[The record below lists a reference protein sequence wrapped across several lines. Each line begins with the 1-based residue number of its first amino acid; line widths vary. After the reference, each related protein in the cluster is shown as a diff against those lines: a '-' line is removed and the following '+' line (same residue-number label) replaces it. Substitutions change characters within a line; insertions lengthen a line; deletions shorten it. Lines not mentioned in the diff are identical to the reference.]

1 MSTRA
6 PAAPAVEELGDGGPG
21 LDVARA
27 AERVAAP
34 PRARS
39 RERAADPRRAVAR
52 LFLYLILLLGGLAM
66 IFPFVWMVASSLKHA
81 AEIYSLSLLPA
92 DPTLEN
98 YATVFRRTQFVRWF
112 ANSLVVAAVTTASVA
127 FFDSLTGYVLA
138 KYRFPGQQV
147 IFVLI
152 LSTLM
157 VPTEMLVIPWYLLS
171 INLHW
176 ANSYWG
182 IMFPGVISAFG
193 VFLMRQFFQGVPN
206 ELLDAARID
215 GVSEFGLFWR
225 VALPLVKPALAALCI
240 FTFLGNWNAF
250 LWPLIVTRTPEM
262 RTLPVGIAF
271 FSSEAGSAYELIMAS
286 AALATIPVLI
296 VFAIFQRQ
304 IIRGIA
310 LTGLKS

>member
-6 PAAPAVEELGDGGPG
+6 PAAPAVEELGDGGPD

-112 ANSLVVAAVTTASVA
+112 
-127 FFDSLTGYVLA
+127 
-138 KYRFPGQQV
+138 
-147 IFVLI
+147 
-152 LSTLM
+152 
-157 VPTEMLVIPWYLLS
+157 
-171 INLHW
+171 
-176 ANSYWG
+176 
-182 IMFPGVISAFG
+182 
-193 VFLMRQFFQGVPN
+193 
-206 ELLDAARID
+206 
-215 GVSEFGLFWR
+215 
-225 VALPLVKPALAALCI
+225 
-240 FTFLGNWNAF
+240 
-250 LWPLIVTRTPEM
+250 
-262 RTLPVGIAF
+262 
-271 FSSEAGSAYELIMAS
+271 
-286 AALATIPVLI
+286 
-296 VFAIFQRQ
+296 
-304 IIRGIA
+304 
-310 LTGLKS
+310 